1 MGMNLTD
8 LTTKKIRE
16 LVETTDQQGYI
27 PVDSAALGTKKFDI
41 RKLALQTS
49 LNAVNADLSDAI
61 ARERTARSN
70 LGTEVAALAGAVIP
84 KGSKTVSQIS
94 SLDTTDLT
102 EGWMYTL
109 KDSGTINYSLGETAK
124 TLEVSKNDKIVW
136 DEEDG
141 WFVLGRVPDMSE
153 YTKTEGFA
161 TVAFSGSFTDLL
173 NAPDMSEY
181 TKTEGFA
188 SVAFSGQYSDLQNTP
203 TIPTATSDLQNDSG
217 FLTGN
222 DLTLATQSANGLMSA
237 TDKTKLDNIFESL
250 MGSCVNAI
258 HLDATSG
265 NDANDGS
272 SASTAVKTLTRALEL
287 AYVTKLPIMA
297 DAGGSYN
304 LNGVGASTV
313 LRKEAGIT
321 AGLTSENIIGEFT
334 IVAPYSGISISFAD
348 ANDSNKKHGFRALN
362 ATSPGGIHVMSLF
375 DMEITNLLEL
385 DGSNSFYSK
394 KGHVNFTSNAREAI
408 LLGGTFEI
416 QASTASAVYVETGN
430 DVVNVNLIDINVK
443 NGALT
448 LGTSYLYGNKVYIS
462 TGDRLQL
469 YNSADHTIKG
479 HMELIVNAV
488 WKIGPSTGNTPHT
501 TFALGASGNLEI
513 HCDASQSDN
522 ITIAGINAPY
532 ARVLIDFYNGKSGTY
547 FRSFGNIT
555 SRVLDVR
562 GEVSWEQSSNSE
574 DIVYSASEA
583 MYLNIA
589 DFSFNRNKN
598 SKYNY
603 VTIKSPKIFMNITG
617 GLNLCNVNADV
628 FICKVE
634 NSGNVVGQ
642 IAPYTKT
649 SANSGKLVKIEADK
663 LTFGPPCLGIAPDPD
678 DSTETATFKR
688 VEIDAAYIKVAY
700 GNIVAHDIYIK
711 SNRTGSSA
719 NGFTRGLHLYGEYAI
734 QGAYVNIDASSVIYE
749 SNNQNAGVEV
759 GLGCSKYLSRYNW
772 SDVPSGVL
780 TSLEVKAACLYV
792 VDPVDS
798 STTPPQ
804 MTSVFKLKPGAVG
817 QKSGQFAHFDIG
829 FVNTAPNNGVTFSLA
844 KFVHTGSVM
853 FYGEVS
859 GKVGSL
865 SAMAVSGSGSSTF
878 KEKNW
883 HNDYDHLFDIDEVKS
898 GDTGRVTL
906 HFEHIGTHDIY
917 VSTDNLP
924 AFEYNDGI
932 SESTPVNTTTG
943 LIRALKKND
952 SAAFVRIHVI
962 RGSSGATGLDLAPF
976 FDPSIASTPFY
987 LEIMGDYA
995 LDIAISRP
1003 VSANLTYMYI
1013 HDFRNVTFSG
1023 PASDEN
1029 ATSFG
1034 SSFGMGMYITN
1045 VMDSLAI
1052 NGFTESGV
1060 ARLSNFFVD
1069 VDASVTISRMYGN
1082 YTYIR
1087 SKKGITYQNTDFGTS
1102 RSAKIILR
1110 GEESVDFFPLD
1121 EFNSVQNIG
1130 CVSIEAASARF
1141 CLKKSKLLDTELDM
1155 RASVWVDVDV
1165 PFLMQDAAI
1174 SVESLTDVRVWAPL
1188 LSNYSSSE
1196 QENNTGSIRAIAR
1209 EGIYLVHYDNQNSS
1223 LSAAQKIAVI
1233 GNKISCF
1240 FETSGCIGLNSEY
1253 YGEFRFVDNGK
1264 YGRSYLKGTKLFGC
1278 TGDGYHN
1285 NAMTDYHEF
1294 KPIGKISFA
1303 GNYSLDFDRVEYTY
1317 ILLMPTS
1324 GSDYKTKVSLDISIL
1339 EDGAAVVFDN
1349 TTSSG
1354 AKVDFFFNIG
1364 AVLTTGKWLYEA
1376 SGSSTF
1382 LPATGGYGNDFTV
1395 SGIINYCK
1403 NDGAIVR
1410 APSSIPSNG
1419 VWNVTYTDRDK
1430 PVAGAGVSITESNSG
1445 RVFSSVPASA
1455 SVAATI
1461 SSSDASVSIDNNKY
1475 TTITGLTSAV
1485 TSLTVTVPETSAG
1498 TLQEAAFEF
1507 TVPTGAS
1514 MTTLTAKIG
1523 AATCPLIG
1531 WDATEAVAGST
1542 VVGVIANGRCTVGI
1556 YAAS

>member
-8 LTTKKIRE
+8 LATKKIRE

-27 PVDSAALGTKKFDI
+27 PVDSATLGTKKFDI

-49 LNAVNADLSDAI
+49 LNAVNAELSDAI

-70 LGTEVAALAGAVIP
+70 LGNEVAALAGAVIP
-84 KGSKTVSQIS
+84 KGSKTVTQIS
-94 SLDTTDLT
+94 SLDTTELT

-109 KDSGTINYSLGETAK
+109 KDSGTISYSLDETTK
-124 TLEVSKNDKIVW
+124 TLEVSKNDKVVW
-136 DEEDG
+136 DDEDG

-161 TVAFSGSFTDLL
+161 TVAFSGSFADLL
-173 NAPDMSEY
+173 NAPNMAEY

-188 SVAFSGQYSDLQNTP
+188 SVAFSGQYSDLQGAP

-272 SASTAVKTLTRALEL
+272 SASTAVKTLVKALEL
-287 AYVTKLPIMA
+287 AYVTKLPIMV
-297 DAGGSYN
+297 DAGGSFN

-313 LRKEAGIT
+313 LRLDAGIT
-321 AGLTSENIIGEFT
+321 AGVDSDNIVGEFT
-334 IVAPYSGISISFAD
+334 IIAPYSGITISFAD
-348 ANDSNKKHGFRALN
+348 ANDNNKKHGFKPLN

-448 LGTSYLYGNKVYIS
+448 LGTSYLYGNKVYIR
-462 TGDRLQL
+462 TGERLQL

-479 HMELIVNAV
+479 HMELIVKAA
-488 WKIGPSTGNTPHT
+488 WKIGPSTGSIPHT
-501 TFALGASGNLEI
+501 TFALAASGNLEI

-522 ITIAGINAPY
+522 ILIAGINAPF
-532 ARVLIDFYNGKSGTY
+532 AKVLIDFYNSKSGTY

-555 SRVLDVR
+555 SRILDVR
-562 GEVSWEQSSNSE
+562 GEVSWEYPSKSE
-574 DIVYSASEA
+574 DLVYSATEA
-583 MYLNIA
+583 MYINVA
-589 DFSFNRNKN
+589 DFSFTYNKN

-603 VTIKSPKIFMNITG
+603 VTIKSPKIFMNVTG

-628 FICKVE
+628 FICKAE
-634 NSGNVVGQ
+634 TAGNVVGQ
-642 IAPYTKT
+642 IAPYTRT
-649 SANSGKLVKIEADK
+649 SANSGKLVRIEADK

-711 SNRTGSSA
+711 ANRTGSSA
-719 NGFTRGLHLYGEYAI
+719 NGFIRGLHLYGEYAI

-772 SDVPSGVL
+772 SDVPSGIL
-780 TSLEVKAACLYV
+780 TSLEVKAVCLYV
-792 VDPVDS
+792 VDPIDS

-865 SAMAVSGSGSSTF
+865 SAMSVTGSGSSTF

-883 HNDYDHLFDIDEVKS
+883 HNDYDYLFDIDEVKS

-917 VSTDNLP
+917 VSTDNLS

-952 SAAFVRIHVI
+952 SASFVRIHVI
-962 RGSSGATGLDLAPF
+962 RGSSGGTNLDLAPF
-976 FDPSIASTPFY
+976 FDSSITSTPFY

-995 LDIAISRP
+995 LDITILRP
-1003 VSANLTYMYI
+1003 VSDSLTYMYI

-1029 ATSFG
+1029 ATAAG
-1034 SSFGMGMYITN
+1034 SSFGMGMYVNNI
-1045 VMDSLAI
+1045 MDSLAI

-1060 ARLSNFFVD
+1060 ARLANFFVD

-1087 SKKGITYQNTDFGTS
+1087 SKKNLYFQDVDFAS
-1102 RSAKIILR
+1102 RGQLAKIILR
-1110 GEESVDFFPLD
+1110 GEESVYFYPID
-1121 EFNSVQNIG
+1121 EFNSVQSIG
-1130 CVSIEAASARF
+1130 CVSIEAAQMNF
-1141 CLKKSKLLDTELDM
+1141 CLKKSKLDHTELDI
-1155 RASVWVDVDV
+1155 RVSNHANIDV
-1165 PFLMQDAAI
+1165 PFLMQDSII
-1174 SVESLTDVRVWAPL
+1174 SVTSLTQAAVFAPL

-1196 QENNTGSIRAIAR
+1196 QENNTGSIRVSAA
-1209 EGIYLVHYDNQNSS
+1209 EGINLYYYNNQNSS
-1223 LSAAQKIAVI
+1223 VPAAQRIPVI

-1240 FETSGCIGLNSEY
+1240 FETNSRILLDSEEY
-1253 YGEFRFVDNGK
+1253 AEFRFVDNGK
-1264 YGRSYLKGTKLFGC
+1264 DGRSSLKGTKLFGC
-1278 TGDGYHN
+1278 RGDHYVN
-1285 NAMTDYHEF
+1285 NVMTDYHEF
-1294 KPIGKISFA
+1294 APIGKVSFA
-1303 GNYSLDFDRVEYTY
+1303 GNYSLDFDRVEYAY
-1317 ILLMPTS
+1317 VVLKPTS
-1324 GSDYKTKVSLDISIL
+1324 GAYKTKVSLNTHVL
-1339 EDGAAVVFDN
+1339 EDEAAVVFDN
-1349 TTSSG
+1349 TTDSG

-1364 AVLTTGKWLYEA
+1364 AVLTADKWIYEA
-1376 SGSSTF
+1376 SSS
-1382 LPATGGYGNDFTV
+1382 PAYASSTGGYGNDFTV
-1395 SGIINYCK
+1395 SGVVNYCK
-1403 NDGAIVR
+1403 NNAAIVR

-1475 TTITGLTSAV
+1475 TMITGLTSAV

-1498 TLQEAAFEF
+1498 VLQEAAFEF

-1523 AATCPLIG
+1523 AATCPIIG